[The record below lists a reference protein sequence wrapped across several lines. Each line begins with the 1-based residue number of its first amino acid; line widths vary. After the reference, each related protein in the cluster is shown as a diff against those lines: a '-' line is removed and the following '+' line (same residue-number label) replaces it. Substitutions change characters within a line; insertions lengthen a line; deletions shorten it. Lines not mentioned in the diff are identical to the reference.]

1 MEVDAYLAEQIA
13 AGADPEQFRLLVQS
27 VTDCAIFLLD
37 SSGRVISW
45 NEGAERIK
53 GYSAG
58 EIVGRPIAL
67 FYLPEDRDAGK
78 PEQGLNRAEREG
90 RFRTEGWRV
99 RKDGSRFWADVVI
112 TALRDARGGLRG
124 FAKVTRDMTA
134 RHRERENEQLV
145 AAMLER
151 QRALAELGLLALGE
165 TGLEP
170 VLERAVAMVRDLL
183 QTEFVRVLELLPE
196 GDALK
201 LVAGTG
207 WKPGMVGSATVPLR
221 ANSILSYTLYSSDLA
236 PDAANQPRRAAVIED
251 LASEDRFPRTGML
264 HDHGIVSGIS
274 VMIPGRKTPYGVLGA
289 HSATRRRLLPGDA
302 EFLQAVANVVSA
314 AVQRQRAHEQVR
326 ASEARLV
333 AFGDHSPA
341 VMFLKDREGRYR
353 LVNEQFLQRFGLRRD
368 QVIGRTDL
376 QIFPRDQALRFAAND
391 AEVLSRGAPL
401 QFEESARYVEGER
414 ISLVAKFPVPDASGA
429 MTGVGGVATDITERK
444 RTEQALREHRTLLAE
459 AQNLA
464 GLGCWEWDPASGRVT
479 WSDELYRI
487 YGVERER
494 FTPSYEGYLERV
506 HPDDQQQTGSTLARA
521 LADGRGFSF
530 DERIVRPDG
539 EVRYLRSR
547 GEVVRDDKGRS
558 LKMLGAC
565 LDITEQKNS
574 EAALR
579 AAADNLQALT
589 RRLVEV
595 EEAERRRIARELH
608 DRVGQNLSALN
619 INLDLALG
627 ATTGASPL
635 RRRIE
640 DSVSLVDA
648 TLQSIENV
656 MAELRPPLL
665 DEYGLGAALGWY
677 AEEFSRRTGIAVVLR
692 DGKDAAANLRREAAV
707 ALFRIAQEALNNVAK
722 HAGAKQVRV
731 ELACEAEEIVLRVAD
746 DGAGFDPAAAARGK
760 RWGMK
765 TMRERAEAAGGRLE
779 VDSAPGEG
787 TIVRASVR
795 R

>member
-196 GDALK
+196 GQGALGEVGLVALGETGLEPVLERAVAMVRDLLQTEFVRVLELLPEGDALK

-289 HSATRRRLLPGDA
+289 HSATRRRLLPGGA
-302 EFLQAVANVVSA
+302 EFPQARANVVSA

-326 ASEARLV
+326 ASEARLG

-341 VMFLKDREGRYR
+341 V
-353 LVNEQFLQRFGLRRD
+353 
-368 QVIGRTDL
+368 
-376 QIFPRDQALRFAAND
+376 
-391 AEVLSRGAPL
+391 
-401 QFEESARYVEGER
+401 
-414 ISLVAKFPVPDASGA
+414 
-429 MTGVGGVATDITERK
+429 
-444 RTEQALREHRTLLAE
+444 
-459 AQNLA
+459 
-464 GLGCWEWDPASGRVT
+464 
-479 WSDELYRI
+479 
-487 YGVERER
+487 
-494 FTPSYEGYLERV
+494 
-506 HPDDQQQTGSTLARA
+506 
-521 LADGRGFSF
+521 
-530 DERIVRPDG
+530 
-539 EVRYLRSR
+539 
-547 GEVVRDDKGRS
+547 
-558 LKMLGAC
+558 
-565 LDITEQKNS
+565 
-574 EAALR
+574 
-579 AAADNLQALT
+579 
-589 RRLVEV
+589 
-595 EEAERRRIARELH
+595 
-608 DRVGQNLSALN
+608 
-619 INLDLALG
+619 
-627 ATTGASPL
+627 
-635 RRRIE
+635 
-640 DSVSLVDA
+640 
-648 TLQSIENV
+648 
-656 MAELRPPLL
+656 
-665 DEYGLGAALGWY
+665 
-677 AEEFSRRTGIAVVLR
+677 VVL
-692 DGKDAAANLRREAAV
+692 KV
-707 ALFRIAQEALNNVAK
+707 
-722 HAGAKQVRV
+722 
-731 ELACEAEEIVLRVAD
+731 
-746 DGAGFDPAAAARGK
+746 P
-760 RWGMK
+760 
-765 TMRERAEAAGGRLE
+765 
-779 VDSAPGEG
+779 
-787 TIVRASVR
+787 
-795 R
+795 

>member
-1 MEVDAYLAEQIA
+1 
-13 AGADPEQFRLLVQS
+13 
-27 VTDCAIFLLD
+27 
-37 SSGRVISW
+37 
-45 NEGAERIK
+45 
-53 GYSAG
+53 
-58 EIVGRPIAL
+58 
-67 FYLPEDRDAGK
+67 
-78 PEQGLNRAEREG
+78 
-90 RFRTEGWRV
+90 
-99 RKDGSRFWADVVI
+99 
-112 TALRDARGGLRG
+112 
-124 FAKVTRDMTA
+124 
-134 RHRERENEQLV
+134 
-145 AAMLER
+145 
-151 QRALAELGLLALGE
+151 
-165 TGLEP
+165 
-170 VLERAVAMVRDLL
+170 
-183 QTEFVRVLELLPE
+183 
-196 GDALK
+196 
-201 LVAGTG
+201 
-207 WKPGMVGSATVPLR
+207 
-221 ANSILSYTLYSSDLA
+221 
-236 PDAANQPRRAAVIED
+236 
-251 LASEDRFPRTGML
+251 ML
-264 HDHGIVSGIS
+264 HEHGIVSGMSI
-274 VMIPGRKTPYGVLGA
+274 VIPGREIPYGVLGA
-289 HSATRRRLLPGDA
+289 HSATRRRFMPGDA

-333 AFGDHSPA
+333 AFADHTQA

-376 QIFPRDQALRFAAND
+376 ELFPRDQALRFAAND

-401 QFEESARYVEGER
+401 QFEESARYIEGER
-414 ISLVAKFPVPDASGA
+414 VSLVAKFPVPDASGA
-429 MTGVGGVATDITERK
+429 VTGVGGVATDITERK
-444 RTEQALREHRTLLAE
+444 RTEQALREQRTLLAE
-459 AQNLA
+459 AQYLA
-464 GLGCWEWDPASGRVT
+464 GLGCWEWDPAGGRVN

-494 FTPSYEGYLERV
+494 FTPSFEGYLERV
-506 HPDDQQQTGSTLARA
+506 HPDDRERTRSTVARA
-521 LADGRGFSF
+521 LTDGRGFVF

-547 GEVVRDDKGRS
+547 GEVVRDDQGRP
-558 LKMLGAC
+558 LKVLGAC

-589 RRLVEV
+589 RRLVEA

-627 ATTGASPL
+627 AAGASPL
-635 RRRIE
+635 RQRIE

-648 TLQSIENV
+648 TLQSIESV

-677 AEEFSRRTGIAVVLR
+677 AEEFSRRTGIAVALR
-692 DGKDAAANLRREAAV
+692 DGKDAAADLRPEAAV

-722 HAGAKQVRV
+722 HAGARQVRI
-731 ELACEAEEIVLRVAD
+731 ELACEAEEIVIRVAD

>member
-1 MEVDAYLAEQIA
+1 MEVDTYIAGQIA
-13 AGADPEQFRLLVQS
+13 AGADPADEQFRLLVQS
-27 VTDCAIFLLD
+27 VTDYAIFLLD
-37 SSGRVISW
+37 SGGRVISW
-45 NEGAERIK
+45 NDGAERIK

-58 EIVGRPIAL
+58 EIVGQPIAL
-67 FYLPEDRDAGK
+67 FYRPEDRDAGK
-78 PEQGLNRAEREG
+78 PEQGPRCAEREG
-90 RFRTEGWRV
+90 RYRTEGWRV

-134 RHRERENEQLV
+134 RQRERENEQRV

-165 TGLEP
+165 SGLEP
-170 VLERAVAMVRDLL
+170 VLERAVAVVRDLL
-183 QTEFVRVLELLPE
+183 QTEFVQVLELLPE

-221 ANSILSYTLYSSDLA
+221 A
-236 PDAANQPRRAAVIED
+236 AVIED
-251 LASEDRFPRTGML
+251 PASEDRFPRTGML
-264 HDHGIVSGIS
+264 HEHGIVSGMS
-274 VMIPGRKTPYGVLGA
+274 VMIPGSRAPYGVLGA
-289 HSATRRRLLPGDA
+289 HSAAHRRFEPGDA

-314 AVQRQRAHEQVR
+314 AVQRQRAHDQVQ
-326 ASEARLV
+326 ASEARLL
-333 AFGDHSPA
+333 AFADYSPA

-376 QIFPRDQALRFAAND
+376 ELFPRDQALRFAAND
-391 AEVLSRGAPL
+391 AAVLARGAPL
-401 QFEESARYVEGER
+401 QFEETARYVEGDR
-414 ISLVAKFPVPDASGA
+414 VSVVAKFPLPDASGA
-429 MTGVGGVATDITERK
+429 VIGVGGVATDITEQR
-444 RTEQALREHRTLLAE
+444 
-459 AQNLA
+459 
-464 GLGCWEWDPASGRVT
+464 
-479 WSDELYRI
+479 
-487 YGVERER
+487 
-494 FTPSYEGYLERV
+494 
-506 HPDDQQQTGSTLARA
+506 
-521 LADGRGFSF
+521 
-530 DERIVRPDG
+530 
-539 EVRYLRSR
+539 
-547 GEVVRDDKGRS
+547 
-558 LKMLGAC
+558 
-565 LDITEQKNS
+565 NS

-589 RRLVEV
+589 RRLVEA

-627 ATTGASPL
+627 AAGASPV

-648 TLQSIENV
+648 TLQSIESV

-677 AEEFSRRTGIAVVLR
+677 AEEFSRRTGIAVALR
-692 DGKDAAANLRREAAV
+692 DGEDAAAGLRPEAAV

-722 HAGAKQVRV
+722 HAGARQVRI
-731 ELACEAEEIVLRVAD
+731 ELAGDAEEIVMRVVD
-746 DGAGFDPAAAARGK
+746 DGPGFDPAAAARGK

-765 TMRERAEAAGGRLE
+765 TMREPAEAAGARLE
-779 VDSAPGEG
+779 VDSPPGEG
-787 TIVRASVR
+787 TTVRASVR